1 MKKRN
6 HSEFEIQLATVLKHQ
21 DQELATIQFPTMDT
35 AVTIS
40 ETELLLRQIGQ
51 QPTPQEK
58 VEKETS
64 KKTMVVPT
72 WAELVAEA
80 EKSVGKQNAI
90 EDLFTKEE
98 LQKNEQAIKML
109 NKEFNSLHCLDAFD
123 VSIAAIGGIVGAAF
137 DILLV
142 GIPEKSKTGLTAGP
156 LSNYIRDYFDRQF
169 PEEEM
174 KKLANAKISKVPY
187 DAQDNRHTTIYV
199 EGLSAY
205 YHRLLQLGHDPL
217 LGFFFGVSDILSGKM
232 TTIDKTG
239 KVVSQTMDVYSD
251 RTEVEIFKALGRQVR
266 HLKSDVTTSMGLP
279 APLLSLFNLL
289 QFGSIGEEEQTI
301 AEIVQGMYYQG
312 YDFIHFCSMSVSTM
326 LVEVIV
332 RIGYALKR
340 IKEGHSIKESIPFS
354 LDRSVH
360 PKLATMLFIGHSA
373 AAAANAGKVY
383 FTKNPVAINYTEWVA
398 FAHRAYDQLKWSI
411 LEKSIRRQAYVE
423 GRLNEELKEVFKE
436 AEATFDAFS
445 KDYIV
450 IFHE

>member
-279 APLLSLFNLL
+279 APLLSLFILL